1 MVNCLPT
8 ICRCFLFVVLGL
20 STTTAFTQK
29 VKERN
34 KKKPDWVDEP
44 QQNTLVSCAVEKN
57 LESAKKAAINNI
69 REQIAAAISSKVQ
82 STFTQNTREEVSG
95 SSRVWNEETE
105 SKTLIETQLAGALSG
120 ISEAFAADLYWE
132 KIATGKSIS
141 YNCCIQ
147 YPFSKKELD
156 DFMAQFEINR
166 LKIRHKRETLLQ
178 TYDAC
183 KTLTNITT
191 LNASVKQELAAADP
205 LFKDV
210 LKAFS
215 EFLGKETDKLTPRIE
230 KENTSS
236 LLVSFLTAS
245 GKRVSVNPVYT
256 VDSNVLRHEQ
266 TSDNCDSIIFQ
277 PSAFSGRRNVAL
289 AVDFQFKN
297 KPLSEILYWTPA
309 ATARLDLKEVSM
321 ATFKADGTIVM
332 QLEIAGDEVSELIS
346 VSITDSKGP
355 RKLIPAAGKAAC
367 RNGVN
372 TISLAPVDSTLQGS
386 DIFVLGRMYDVQVLF
401 KNSDGTSKEKTYYN
415 VVMN

>member
-1 MVNCLPT
+1 MV
-8 ICRCFLFVVLGL
+8 RLFSRTFRSLLLIALVGSSTVVF
-20 STTTAFTQK
+20 AQK

-44 QQNTLVSCAVEKN
+44 QPNTLVSCAVAN
-57 LESAKKAAINNI
+57 DLESAKKAAINNI
-69 REQIAAAISSKVQ
+69 REQIASSISSKVQ

-120 ISEAFAADLYWE
+120 VSDAFASDLYWE

-156 DFMAQFEINR
+156 DFIAQFEINR
-166 LKIRHKRETLLQ
+166 LKIKHKRETLLQ
-178 TYDAC
+178 TYNAC
-183 KTLTNITT
+183 KTLTDITT
-191 LNASVKQELAAADP
+191 LSAGVKQELAAADP

-215 EFLGKETDKLTPRIE
+215 EFLRKETDKLTPRIE

-256 VDSNVLRHEQ
+256 VDSNVLRYEQ
-266 TSDNCDSIIFQ
+266 TNDNCDSVIFQ
-277 PSAFSGRRNVAL
+277 PNTFSGRRNIAL
-289 AVDFQFKN
+289 TAEYQFKN
-297 KPLSEILYWTPA
+297 KPLTETLYWTPA
-309 ATARLDLKEVSM
+309 AAARLDLKEVSM
-321 ATFKADGTIVM
+321 ATFKAEGTIVM
-332 QLEIAGDEVSELIS
+332 QFEISGDAVSELVS

-355 RKLIPAAGKAAC
+355 RKLIPAAGNAAC

-372 TISLAPVDSTLQGS
+372 TIRLAPVDSTLLGT
-386 DIFVLGRMYDVQVLF
+386 DIFVMGRMYDVQVLF